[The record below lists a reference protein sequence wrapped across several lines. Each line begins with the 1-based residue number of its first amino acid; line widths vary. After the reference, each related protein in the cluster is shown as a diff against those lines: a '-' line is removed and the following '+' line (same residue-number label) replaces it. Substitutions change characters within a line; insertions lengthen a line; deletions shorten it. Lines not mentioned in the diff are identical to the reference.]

1 MSTVSA
7 INSSIEKY
15 GVDVVISTDD
25 KIVNTKAFIEP
36 LRYKQRIYVGG
47 SYHRVGKTEKYIYI
61 GHPLHPLV
69 EDVTIIKQQ
78 SERYLVKHCEVYTVG
93 DSPMY
98 IWAIIERV
106 GESE

>member
-15 GVDVVISTDD
+15 GESVVIRTNDEF
-25 KIVNTKAFIEP
+25 VNTKAFIEP

-47 SYHRVGKTEKYIYI
+47 SYHRVGKTERYIYI
-61 GHPLHPLV
+61 GHPRYPLV
-69 EDVTIIKQQ
+69 EELTTIQRN
-78 SERYLVKHCEVYTVG
+78 SERYLVKHIEVYSVG

-98 IWAIIERV
+98 IWAIIELIE
-106 GESE
+106 ESV